1 MDSQIGAEQVG
12 KERDRTGMRFDIG
25 YRTDPGPRKGPNQ
38 DTILAVLLAEHPLA
52 ALLIVADGMGGAKAG
67 EHASREA
74 VNVIH
79 RHLTEVGLP
88 SPADAPGRLRGAILA
103 ANASIYEKS
112 QRQREMAGMG
122 CTVVVVLVLGRTYWV
137 ASVGDSRAYL
147 IREGKSYQLTN
158 DHTWVS
164 ARVREGVLTPA
175 QAANHSLRHVLDRAL
190 GTRPTVEVDVWP
202 ADEIGEGDILIL
214 CTDGLYG
221 VVSDAEI
228 TALATRYKA
237 QDAANALVR
246 RALEASTHDNVSVV
260 VMRAW

>member
-1 MDSQIGAEQVG
+1 
-12 KERDRTGMRFDIG
+12 MRLDIG

-38 DTILAVLLAEHPLA
+38 DTILVARPKEYPDA
-52 ALLIVADGMGGAKAG
+52 ALLIVADGMGGARAG

-74 VNVIH
+74 VQVIYK
-79 RHLTEVGLP
+79 HLVEAGLP

-103 ANASIYEKS
+103 ANASIYERS
-112 QRQREMAGMG
+112 QHQREMAGMG
-122 CTVVVVLVLGRTYWV
+122 CTVVAVLVLGSTYWV

-147 IREGKSYQLTN
+147 VRGGKSYQLTN

-228 TALATRYKA
+228 TTLALRHKA
-237 QDAANALVR
+237 QDAANALVD
-246 RALEASTHDNVSVV
+246 RALKAPTHDNVSVV
-260 VMRAW
+260 VLRVV